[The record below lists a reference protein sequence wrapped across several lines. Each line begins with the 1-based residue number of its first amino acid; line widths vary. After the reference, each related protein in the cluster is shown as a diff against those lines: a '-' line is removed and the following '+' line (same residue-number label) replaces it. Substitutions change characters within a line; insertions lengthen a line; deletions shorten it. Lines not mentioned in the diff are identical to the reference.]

1 MLADNHTRLALQ
13 RLSHTVSRSSAQAWA
28 GVQDQEGVRSRVG
41 WARQRVLDQL
51 PMYLERLENATE
63 ANGVQVQ
70 WADSAQN
77 ANRIIIEILQS
88 LDVKE
93 ALRNHAPLLDEI
105 ALDKAA
111 EANGI
116 DLTRLHP
123 GDRILELT
131 NSQISHPVW
140 PAAHLRIEDI
150 SEAAR
155 EQWSMPT
162 TVDPDILASAIRV
175 RLRRRL
181 IGSRTAILGLNF
193 AVAETGSMV
202 CLDNDG
208 HNPSLIALA
217 RNAILLL
224 SVEQVVADSEDLHLL
239 VEAYA
244 RSAWGRPLPA
254 YVTQLC
260 SPSPQKID
268 GPRQI
273 HLILVDNRRS
283 RILDRGYGEA
293 LRCIHCGACH
303 NVCPVYQQIGSQG
316 YDDSPYSG
324 PIGAVI
330 NPILLRP
337 GLAEH
342 QPFLSTNCLACGPA
356 CPVDI
361 DLPAL
366 LQQHR
371 QELASKIAS
380 SRERSAIRLWRYLL
394 RRPTLFVNAFRR
406 AGRRRVIMPRR
417 K

>member
-13 RLSHTVSRSSAQAWA
+13 RLSHTVSRSSAIAWSN
-28 GVQDQEGVRSRVG
+28 VHDQEAVRSRAG

-51 PMYLERLENATE
+51 PLYLEQLENTAI

-70 WADSAQN
+70 WADGAQE
-77 ANRIIIEILQS
+77 ANRIIIEILHS
-88 LDVKE
+88 LDVDE

-105 ALDKAA
+105 ALDQAA
-111 EANGI
+111 AANGVK
-116 DLTRLHP
+116 LTRLHP
-123 GDRILELT
+123 GDRILELAD
-131 NSQISHPVW
+131 SQISHPVW

-150 SEAAR
+150 SNAAN
-155 EQWSMPT
+155 EHWGMPL
-162 TVDPDILASAIRV
+162 TVDPDILASAIRG
-175 RLRRRL
+175 RLRRTL
-181 IGSRTAILGLNF
+181 IGSHTAILGLNF

-202 CLDNDG
+202 CLDNNG

-217 RNAILLL
+217 RTAILLL

-239 VEAYA
+239 IQAYA

-254 YVTQLC
+254 YVTQIC
-260 SPSPQKID
+260 SPSPQEID

-273 HLILVDNRRS
+273 HLIIVDNGRS
-283 RILDRGYGEA
+283 RILNRGYGEA

-303 NVCPVYQQIGSQG
+303 NVCPVYQQIGGQG
-316 YDDSPYSG
+316 YGDSPYSG
-324 PIGAVI
+324 PIGAVL

-337 GLAEH
+337 GMAEN
-342 QPFLSTNCLACGPA
+342 QPFLSTGCQACGPA

-371 QELASKIAS
+371 QELAPKIAS
-380 SRERSAIRLWRYLL
+380 ARERSAFGLWRQLL
-394 RRPTLFVNAFRR
+394 RYPRLFIPALRRFGRSGAFKS
-406 AGRRRVIMPRR
+406 RR